1 MLSILYNLCHQL
13 ILYEKQT
20 RFRGLTNI
28 IINIIITINL
38 ALHTRTI
45 RFKGFLG

>member
-1 MLSILYNLCHQL
+1 MQSTYMLYILYNLCHQL

-28 IINIIITINL
+28 IINIIITGIL
-38 ALHTRTI
+38 LT
-45 RFKGFLG
+45 